1 MRIDPA
7 RAGTER
13 LPVASGGMSRL
24 AYKHARAA
32 GIDLEVQLEKA
43 GLTRAQIEDPR
54 APIKVRDQIKFLNLV
69 ASTMDDDFLGFH
81 LAQGC
86 DLREIGLLYY
96 VLASSEVLI
105 DALQRAVR
113 YSTIVNE
120 SVSQTCIDSKG
131 IGLSFDYV
139 GVSRHPDR
147 HQIEFWIPALIR
159 TCRQLTG
166 FRVVPERIRLV
177 HHRTTKAELAEI
189 FCDHNE
195 CGASVDDVVFPAS
208 MRNAHVV
215 SADPYLNNL
224 LISYCED
231 TLAHRTVKRG
241 AFQSAVENAI
251 APLLPHGK
259 ATAADVA
266 RQLGL
271 SQRTFARRLSSEGL
285 TFSELL
291 ENLRSNLA
299 SRYLVEGEMGVSE
312 VAWLLGYREVGS
324 FAHAFRRWTGKT
336 PREVLRAE
344 RSRQSSTTSRE
355 PDARCWLL
363 RTSFWREFTRRH
375 WTSCVSALTSSGII
389 RAIFSKKPAT

>member
-7 RAGTER
+7 RVGSER
-13 LPVASGGMSRL
+13 LPLASGGMSRL

-32 GIDLEVQLEKA
+32 GIDLEVPLEKA
-43 GLTRAQIEDPR
+43 GLTHAQIENPR

-69 ASTMDDDFLGFH
+69 ASALEDDFLGFH
-81 LAQGC
+81 LAQEC

-96 VLASSEVLI
+96 VLASSEILI
-105 DALQRAVR
+105 DALQRGVR

-120 SVSQTCIDSKG
+120 GVSQTCIDSKS

-147 HQIEFWIPALIR
+147 HQIEFWITALIR
-159 TCRQLTG
+159 TCRHLTG
-166 FRVVPERIRLV
+166 FRVVPERVRLV
-177 HHRTTKAELAEI
+177 HHRTARADLAAI
-189 FCDHNE
+189 FGDNIE
-195 CGASVDDVVFPAS
+195 FGAAVDDVVFPVS
-208 MRNAHVV
+208 IRNSRIV

-224 LISYCED
+224 LISYCEEA
-231 TLAHRTVKRG
+231 LGHRKRKRG
-241 AFQSAVENAI
+241 SFQSAVENEI

-271 SQRTFARRLSSEGL
+271 SQRTFARRLSTEGL

-291 ENLRSNLA
+291 ENLRSDLA
-299 SRYLVEGEMGVSE
+299 SRYLVEGDMGVSE

-324 FAHAFRRWTGKT
+324 FSHAFRRWTGKT

-344 RSRQSSTTSRE
+344 RSRQ
-355 PDARCWLL
+355 
-363 RTSFWREFTRRH
+363 H
-375 WTSCVSALTSSGII
+375 
-389 RAIFSKKPAT
+389 

>member
-13 LPVASGGMSRL
+13 LPLSSGGMSRL

-32 GIDLEVQLEKA
+32 GIDVEVQLEKA
-43 GLTRAQIEDPR
+43 GLTRAQIDNPR
-54 APIKVRDQIKFLNLV
+54 APIKVRDQIKFLNLI
-69 ASTMDDDFLGFH
+69 ASAVDDDFLGFH
-81 LAQGC
+81 LAQAC

-96 VLASSEVLI
+96 VLASSETLI
-105 DALQRAVR
+105 EALQRAVR

-120 SVSQTCIDSKG
+120 GVSQTCVDG
-131 IGLSFDYV
+131 EDFGLSFDYI

-147 HQIEFWIPALIR
+147 HQIEFWITALVR

-177 HHRTTKAELAEI
+177 HHRTAGAELSEVFGDDI
-189 FCDHNE
+189 EF
-195 CGASVDDVVFPAS
+195 GAPADDVVFPMS
-208 MRNAHVV
+208 IRNSRVV

-231 TLAHRTVKRG
+231 ALAHRKTKRG
-241 AFQSAVENAI
+241 SFQSAVENAI

-291 ENLRSNLA
+291 ENLRSDLA
-299 SRYLVEGEMGVSE
+299 SRYLLEGHMGVSQ

-324 FAHAFRRWTGKT
+324 FSHAFRRWTGKT
-336 PREVLRAE
+336 PREVLRSE
-344 RSRQSSTTSRE
+344 RSRQS
-355 PDARCWLL
+355 
-363 RTSFWREFTRRH
+363 
-375 WTSCVSALTSSGII
+375 
-389 RAIFSKKPAT
+389 

>member
-1 MRIDPA
+1 MRRGIDH
-7 RAGTER
+7 
-13 LPVASGGMSRL
+13 LPVASGGISRL

-32 GIDLEVQLEKA
+32 GIDPATDLQKA
-43 GLTRAQIEDPR
+43 GLTLAQIENPR

-69 ASTMDDDFLGFH
+69 AAALEEDFLGFR
-81 LAQGC
+81 LAQAC

-96 VLASSEVLI
+96 VLASSETLV

-120 SVSQTCIDSKG
+120 GVAQTCIDRKYF
-131 IGLSFDYV
+131 GLSFDYV

-147 HQIEFWIPALIR
+147 HQIEFWITALVR

-166 FRVVPERIRLV
+166 FRVVPERVRLI
-177 HHRTTKAELAEI
+177 HHRTAKAELTEVFGDNI
-189 FCDHNE
+189 EF
-195 CGASVDDVVFPAS
+195 GASVDDVLFPVS
-208 MRNAHVV
+208 IRNSAVV

-231 TLAHRTVKRG
+231 ALAHRKRKRG
-241 AFQSAVENAI
+241 SFQSTVENAI

-259 ATAADVA
+259 ATAADIA

-271 SQRTFARRLSSEGL
+271 SQRTLARRLASEGL

-291 ENLRSNLA
+291 ENLRSELA
-299 SRYLVEGEMGVSE
+299 GRYLMEGDIGVSE

-324 FAHAFRRWTGKT
+324 FSHAFRRWTGKT

-344 RSRQSSTTSRE
+344 RLRQS
-355 PDARCWLL
+355 
-363 RTSFWREFTRRH
+363 
-375 WTSCVSALTSSGII
+375 
-389 RAIFSKKPAT
+389 

>member
-1 MRIDPA
+1 MQNDPA
-7 RAGTER
+7 KRVIEH
-13 LPVASGGMSRL
+13 LPIASGGISRL
-24 AYKHARAA
+24 AYRRALIS
-32 GIDLEVQLEKA
+32 GIDPEAELQKA
-43 GLTRAQIEDPR
+43 GLTRAQMENPR
-54 APIKVRDQIKFLNLV
+54 ATIKVRDQIKFLNLV
-69 ASTMDDDFLGFH
+69 GSRLDDDFLGFH
-81 LAQGC
+81 LALEC

-96 VLASSEVLI
+96 VLASSELLI
-105 DALQRAVR
+105 EALQRAVR

-120 SVSQTCIDSKG
+120 GVSQTCIDGKDF
-131 IGLSFDYV
+131 GLSFDYV

-147 HQIEFWIPALIR
+147 HQIEFWITALIR

-177 HHRTTKAELAEI
+177 HHRTAGTELTEI
-189 FCDHNE
+189 FGDNIE
-195 CGASVDDVVFPAS
+195 FGASEDDVVFPVKI
-208 MRNAHVV
+208 RNSRVV

-224 LISYCED
+224 LISYCEEA
-231 TLAHRTVKRG
+231 LAHREKKRG
-241 AFQSAVENAI
+241 SFQSAVENTI

-299 SRYLVEGEMGVSE
+299 SRYLVEGEMAVSE

-324 FAHAFRRWTGKT
+324 FSHAFRRWTGKT

-344 RSRQSSTTSRE
+344 RSRQS
-355 PDARCWLL
+355 
-363 RTSFWREFTRRH
+363 
-375 WTSCVSALTSSGII
+375 
-389 RAIFSKKPAT
+389 

>member
-1 MRIDPA
+1 MRKTNHPPRKNIKH
-7 RAGTER
+7 
-13 LPVASGGMSRL
+13 LPVATGGMSRL
-24 AYKHARAA
+24 AYKHALAA
-32 GIDLEVQLEKA
+32 GIDPETQLQKA
-43 GLTRAQIEDPR
+43 GLTRAQIENPR
-54 APIKVRDQIKFLNLV
+54 APIKVRDQIKFLDLV
-69 ASTMDDDFLGFH
+69 ASAVDDDFLGFH
-81 LAQGC
+81 LAQEC

-96 VLASSEVLI
+96 VLASSEILI

-120 SVSQTCIDSKG
+120 GVSQTCIDGKN
-131 IGLSFDYV
+131 IGLSFHYI

-147 HQIEFWIPALIR
+147 HQIEFWITALIR

-166 FRVVPERIRLV
+166 FRVVPERVRLT
-177 HHRTTKAELAEI
+177 HHRTAKADLAEVFGDNI
-189 FCDHNE
+189 EF
-195 CGASVDDVVFPAS
+195 GASVDDVVFPANI
-208 MRNAHVV
+208 RNSRVV

-231 TLAHRTVKRG
+231 ALVHRKRKRG
-241 AFQSAVENAI
+241 SFQSAAENAI

-299 SRYLVEGEMGVSE
+299 SRYLLEGDMGVSE

-324 FAHAFRRWTGKT
+324 FSHAFRRWTGKT

-344 RSRQSSTTSRE
+344 RSRQS
-355 PDARCWLL
+355 
-363 RTSFWREFTRRH
+363 
-375 WTSCVSALTSSGII
+375 
-389 RAIFSKKPAT
+389 

>member
-1 MRIDPA
+1 MLDECA
-7 RAGTER
+7 TKGMDR

-24 AYKHARAA
+24 AYRRALIA
-32 GIDLEVQLEKA
+32 GIDPEGQLQKA
-43 GLTRAQIEDPR
+43 GLTRAQMENPR
-54 APIKVRDQIKFLNLV
+54 ATIKVRDQIKFLNLI
-69 ASTMDDDFLGFH
+69 ASALDDDFLGFH
-81 LAQGC
+81 LAQEC

-96 VLASSEVLI
+96 VLSSSEILI

-120 SVSQTCIDSKG
+120 GVSQTCTDGKDF
-131 IGLSFDYV
+131 GLSFDYV

-147 HQIEFWIPALIR
+147 HQIEFWITALVR

-166 FRVVPERIRLV
+166 FRVIPERIRLV
-177 HHRTTKAELAEI
+177 HHRTGGAELSEI
-189 FCDHNE
+189 FGDNIE
-195 CGASVDDVVFPAS
+195 FGAPVDDVVFPMS
-208 MRNAHVV
+208 IRNSRVV

-231 TLAHRTVKRG
+231 ALAHRKRKRG
-241 AFQSAVENAI
+241 SFQSAVENAI

-299 SRYLVEGEMGVSE
+299 SRYLLEGEMGVSE

-324 FAHAFRRWTGKT
+324 FSHAFRRWTGKT
-336 PREVLRAE
+336 PREVLRSE
-344 RSRQSSTTSRE
+344 RLRQS
-355 PDARCWLL
+355 
-363 RTSFWREFTRRH
+363 
-375 WTSCVSALTSSGII
+375 
-389 RAIFSKKPAT
+389 

>member
-13 LPVASGGMSRL
+13 LPVSSGGMSRL
-24 AYKHARAA
+24 AYRHACAA
-32 GIDLEVQLEKA
+32 GINLEAELQQA
-43 GLTRAQIEDPR
+43 GLTREQINNPR
-54 APIKVRDQIKFLNLV
+54 EPIKVRDQIKFLNLV
-69 ASTMDDDFLGFH
+69 ASALDDDFLGFH
-81 LAQGC
+81 LAQEC

-113 YSTIVNE
+113 YSKILNE
-120 SVSQTCIDSKG
+120 GVAQTCIDGKS

-139 GVSRHPDR
+139 GVSRHLDR
-147 HQIEFWIPALIR
+147 HQIEFWITALVR

-177 HHRTTKAELAEI
+177 HHRTAKSDLAEI
-189 FCDHNE
+189 FGENIE
-195 CGASVDDVVFPAS
+195 FGASVDDVVFPAS
-208 MRNAHVV
+208 IRNSRVV

-224 LISYCED
+224 LISYCEEA
-231 TLAHRTVKRG
+231 LLHRRKKRG
-241 AFQSAVENAI
+241 SFQSVVENAI

-266 RQLGL
+266 RRLGL
-271 SQRTFARRLSSEGL
+271 SQRTFARRLSTEGL

-291 ENLRSNLA
+291 ENLRSDLA
-299 SRYLVEGEMGVSE
+299 RRYLLDGQMGVSE

-324 FAHAFRRWTGKT
+324 FSHAFRRWTGKT

-344 RSRQSSTTSRE
+344 RSQQS
-355 PDARCWLL
+355 
-363 RTSFWREFTRRH
+363 
-375 WTSCVSALTSSGII
+375 
-389 RAIFSKKPAT
+389 